1 VAGQGRP
8 LRRDPPPRRRAP
20 AALRPHLV
28 LVERVELEHEFVFVD
43 QLRRIQPDED
53 DELDP
58 LELLRGGLQTLMS
71 YALQRAED
79 VDTGKRLVNSPQQIA
94 KARFSVPG
102 PSRGSFLSVEA
113 LSLGSR
119 QTIGGN
125 TLKPATTASITAV
138 VPIRNAFEIVGTLR
152 HLFDVQYADPA
163 SDSHRQDS
171 IPQNGRTLRIGLRW
185 KLGAK

>member
-1 VAGQGRP
+1 
-8 LRRDPPPRRRAP
+8 
-20 AALRPHLV
+20 
-28 LVERVELEHEFVFVD
+28 
-43 QLRRIQPDED
+43 
-53 DELDP
+53 
-58 LELLRGGLQTLMS
+58 MS